1 MSALTIRSARP
12 VLAAAVTAFFSDA
25 LVTPYFRQAD
35 NTGASEYFQR
45 RRFTPRSPRRPAMT
59 TSREYREFAREC
71 TKWAADAASAESRN
85 SLLHL
90 AADWIIA
97 SVITDRR
104 ELDARRQAVA
114 SSTRSPN
121 RALTASETATWSPW
135 RAA

>member
-1 MSALTIRSARP
+1 LASSQLFEVTRILPPSSRRKFTVTSSAFSKYLARFHGLLQQY
-12 VLAAAVTAFFSDA
+12 LARFHG
-25 LVTPYFRQAD
+25 LPW
-35 NTGASEYFQR
+35 SE
-45 RRFTPRSPRRPAMT
+45 S
-59 TSREYREFAREC
+59 
-71 TKWAADAASAESRN
+71 KN
-85 SLLHL
+85 GLLRL